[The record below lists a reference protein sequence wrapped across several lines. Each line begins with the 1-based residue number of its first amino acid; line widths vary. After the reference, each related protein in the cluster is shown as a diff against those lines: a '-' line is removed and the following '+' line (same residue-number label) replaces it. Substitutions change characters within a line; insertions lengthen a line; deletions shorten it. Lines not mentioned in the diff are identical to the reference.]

1 MSRISVK
8 PQSPVIDKAVVRL
21 QALIDE
27 LKREIRTLQ
36 SRVTK
41 LESV

>member
-8 PQSPVIDKAVVRL
+8 PQSPVVDKAVVRL
-21 QALIDE
+21 QALINE

>member
-8 PQSPVIDKAVVRL
+8 PQSPVVDKAVVRL
-21 QALIDE
+21 QSIIDE
-27 LKREIRTLQ
+27 LRREIRTLK

-41 LESV
+41 LES

>member
-8 PQSPVIDKAVVRL
+8 PQSPVVDKAVVRL

-27 LKREIRTLQ
+27 LRREITSLKE
-36 SRVTK
+36 RVTK
-41 LESV
+41 LENV